1 MLSLLMQYPASFS
14 SFLSPK
20 YFKHVFSLNSSFV
33 VNDQTVLEV
42 WGEKTE
48 DL

>member
-14 SFLSPK
+14 SK